1 MKIFLKVN
9 WEWIFKNI
17 KMKKLVRLLLV
28 ITVLGVSCQSDN
40 KTLKSKPNP
49 INNKSEKIEELIK
62 SYEENKGFS
71 GSVLVVENSKV
82 IYKGGIGLANKELEV
97 PNDPLTKHRIGSL
110 TKQFTAMLIL
120 QLVEKNKI
128 ELDATINKYI
138 PDYPRAGGD
147 KITIHHLLTHSSGI
161 PRFSLEK
168 YRDPYT
174 PDELLALWDDSGL
187 DFEPGKQFTYSNPG
201 YFLLGVIIER
211 VTKKTYEQVLHE
223 QILDPL
229 GMKNSG
235 YDRHSTILMN
245 RSSGYVKQ
253 GTVYENAGY
262 TDMTV
267 SYAAGAMYST
277 IEDMFLW
284 DQALYSDKILSSKYR
299 DLLFKSHLFGLG
311 RFYGYGCFNSKYPV
325 GSTKDSINVIEHSGG
340 IQGYSARITRISTN
354 KNLII
359 ILSNVQGTETKPLT
373 YAIMGILY
381 DKPYEF
387 PKKSFA
393 DALFS
398 KISENGV
405 KAGVTF
411 FKEHQTSGEYNIK
424 EREMNSLGY
433 DFLESEKLDTAM
445 EIFKMNTTIFPE
457 SSNAFDSLGEVY
469 VLKGNK
475 EKAIESYEKSVF
487 LDPNNMNAIKKLKE
501 LK

>member
-1 MKIFLKVN
+1 
-9 WEWIFKNI
+9 
-17 KMKKLVRLLLV
+17 MKKNVGLVLIISSLIISCTSENQSNTTEINSSQIDNEKSLKIDELL
-28 ITVLGVSCQSDN
+28 G
-40 KTLKSKPNP
+40 K
-49 INNKSEKIEELIK
+49 
-62 SYEENKGFS
+62 YEENLGFS
-71 GSVLVVENSKV
+71 GSVLVAQNGNIIFK
-82 IYKGGIGLANKELEV
+82 KGIGYANKELGT
-97 PNDPLTKHRIGSL
+97 PNSSGTKHRIGSL
-110 TKQFTAMLIL
+110 TKQFTAMIIL
-120 QLVEKNKI
+120 QLVGKNLI
-128 ELDATINKYI
+128 DLEATIDKYI
-138 PDYPRAGGD
+138 PDYPRDGAD

-161 PRFSLEK
+161 PRFRLEK

-235 YDRHSTILMN
+235 YDRHSTILKN

-253 GTVYENAGY
+253 GTVYKNAGY

-284 DQALYSDKILSSKYR
+284 DQALYSDKILSSNYR
-299 DLLFKSHLFGLG
+299 DLLFKSHIFGLG
-311 RFYGYGCFNSKYPV
+311 RFYGYGWFNSKYPV

-487 LDPNNMNAIKKLKE
+487 LDPNNINAIKKLKE